1 MKTCIVCGNQMPEDE
16 MVCGRCGFLTKR
28 RRFLSERHYR
38 AWIQETVE
46 PARLNWQRQ
55 ELERQRRELERQRES
70 AEKDKPPKKTG
81 GFVKNALIAVVVFVL
96 ASAVGKTL
104 IAPNLTPSVDSDST
118 ARSSSVTTPD
128 SPDASSAVF
137 PLDTVKEDELTPE
150 EVNAYGEELGVDLDL
165 FENLPMESVEAAQQW
180 LDENAYEY
188 EKSEAKDGSGQISLE
203 ITPRDGSDWRI
214 FYGYMTSGSME
225 SSRLVINPNSGKIE
239 STDGIDNVLSLLHFR
254 GYMTGESAVWT
265 YYDGNEQYYLAEDSL
280 QRILCM
286 DVSEDTVAADV
297 EMILPLLTEW
307 NPSGEQ
313 SMEDWLTENHCA
325 WEWNDDDSQYTI
337 TAGNWEGTLFDD
349 DDKLSLC
356 RYVGNPDDYYLEL
369 NSRLIEMGYTK
380 NEETTKRLSTKV
392 PQDTEASCVYKKGED
407 EIWVSCDFSMHYLQI
422 YL

>member
-1 MKTCIVCGNQMPEDE
+1 MVKATPPWKGVKRMRKTKIVCTLGPATDDE
-16 MVCGRCGFLTKR
+16 AILRKLI
-28 RRFLSERHYR
+28 LSGMN
-38 AWIQETVE
+38 V
-46 PARLNWQRQ
+46 ARLNMSHGTHEEHKRRADMVKKLRDELDVPVAILLDTKGPEIRTGQFEKKVMLAYGQKYTLSALDRPGDAEGCSITFKDLPKDVNIGTHILIDDGLIEMVVEHVTDTDIECRVLNGGPITSYKGINVPGVTLSMPYISERDRADLAFCVQ
-55 ELERQRRELERQRES
+55 EDFDFIAASFTRASEDIVMIRNELENHNCRNIRI
-70 AEKDKPPKKTG
+70 
-81 GFVKNALIAVVVFVL
+81 IA
-96 ASAVGKTL
+96 
-104 IAPNLTPSVDSDST
+104 
-118 ARSSSVTTPD
+118 
-128 SPDASSAVF
+128 
-137 PLDTVKEDELTPE
+137 
-150 EVNAYGEELGVDLDL
+150 
-165 FENLPMESVEAAQQW
+165 
-180 LDENAYEY
+180 
-188 EKSEAKDGSGQISLE
+188 
-203 ITPRDGSDWRI
+203 
-214 FYGYMTSGSME
+214 
-225 SSRLVINPNSGKIE
+225 KIE
-239 STDGIDNVLSLLHFR
+239 NTDGIDHVLSLLHFR
-254 GYMTGESAVWT
+254 GFMTGESAVWT

-286 DVSEDTVAADV
+286 DVSEDTAENDI

>member
-1 MKTCIVCGNQMPEDE
+1 M
-16 MVCGRCGFLTKR
+16 
-28 RRFLSERHYR
+28 
-38 AWIQETVE
+38 
-46 PARLNWQRQ
+46 
-55 ELERQRRELERQRES
+55 
-70 AEKDKPPKKTG
+70 
-81 GFVKNALIAVVVFVL
+81 
-96 ASAVGKTL
+96 
-104 IAPNLTPSVDSDST
+104 
-118 ARSSSVTTPD
+118 
-128 SPDASSAVF
+128 
-137 PLDTVKEDELTPE
+137 
-150 EVNAYGEELGVDLDL
+150 
-165 FENLPMESVEAAQQW
+165 
-180 LDENAYEY
+180 
-188 EKSEAKDGSGQISLE
+188 
-203 ITPRDGSDWRI
+203 
-214 FYGYMTSGSME
+214 
-225 SSRLVINPNSGKIE
+225 
-239 STDGIDNVLSLLHFR
+239 LSLLHFR

-286 DVSEDTVAADV
+286 DVSEDTVENDI

-392 PQDTEASCVYKKGED
+392 PQDAEASCVYKKGED
-407 EIWVSCDFSMHYLQI
+407 EIWVSCDFSMHYLKI

>member
-16 MVCGRCGFLTKR
+16 MVCGRCGFPAEQ

-55 ELERQRRELERQRES
+55 ELERQRRELERQREYV
-70 AEKDKPPKKTG
+70 EQNKPPKKTG
-81 GFVKNALIAVVVFVL
+81 GFLRNALIAAVVFIL
-96 ASAVGKTL
+96 AGAVGKNL
-104 IAPNLTPSVDSDST
+104 IAPNLASSADSDST
-118 ARSSSVTTPD
+118 ALSTDIAEFSVLTP
-128 SPDASSAVF
+128 F
-137 PLDTVKEDELTPE
+137 PLATVKEDELSQD
-150 EVNAYGEELGVDLDL
+150 EVNECGEELGVDLDL

-225 SSRLVINPNSGKIE
+225 SSRLVLNPNSGKIE
-239 STDGIDNVLSLLHFR
+239 NTDGIDNVLSLLHFR

-307 NPSGEQ
+307 DRSDGQ
-313 SMEDWLTENHCA
+313 SITDWLTENHCA

-369 NSRLIEMGYTK
+369 NSRLTEMGYMK
-380 NEETTKRLSTKV
+380 NGETTKRLSTKV

-407 EIWVSCDFSMHYLQI
+407 EIWVSCDFSMHYLHI
-422 YL
+422 YH